1 MANLALAKLRF
12 HGASNASGVCLQ
24 ESSSLRLMVQKL
36 PAPTVLKA
44 PKRPSAATASSH
56 TLELS
61 PFSLQTGTIALHIAK
76 LDFDNI
82 YKPPMCS
89 KLLYCLYL
97 TGLST
102 HRLLWRDAWKEKSG
116 LGKVLRKLFQKLLPS
131 CAKRGAHAHKQVIKR
146 FLKQQTFQKHR
157 TGVLKPT

>member
-24 ESSSLRLMVQKL
+24 ESSSLRLLVQKL
-36 PAPTVLKA
+36 PAPTVLQA
-44 PKRPSAATASSH
+44 PKGPSAATASSH

-61 PFSLQTGTIALHIAK
+61 PFSLQTGTIALHITK
-76 LDFDNI
+76 LDYNNI

-97 TGLST
+97 TGLSV
-102 HRLLWRDAWKEKSG
+102 HRLLWRDAWKQKSG
-116 LGKVLRKLFQKLLPS
+116 LGKVLRKLFQNLLHN
-131 CAKRGAHAHKQVIKR
+131 CAKWGAHAHKQVIR
-146 FLKQQTFQKHR
+146 WFLRQQTFQKHR
-157 TGVLKPT
+157 TGVLKLT

>member
-1 MANLALAKLRF
+1 MALPKLRF

-24 ESSSLRLMVQKL
+24 ESSSLRLLVQKL
-36 PAPTVLKA
+36 PAPTALQA
-44 PKRPSAATASSH
+44 PKGPSAATASSH
-56 TLELS
+56 TLKLS

-76 LDFDNI
+76 LDFNNI
-82 YKPPMCS
+82 YKHPMCS
-89 KLLYCLYL
+89 KLIYCLYL

-116 LGKVLRKLFQKLLPS
+116 LGKILGKLFQKLLPS

-146 FLKQQTFQKHR
+146 FLRQQTFQKHR
-157 TGVLKPT
+157 TGVLKLT